1 MDNPIINPINN
12 PINNPIIWIIRLLI
26 RLLIGFIIRLFGI
39 PRTSFPH
46 SNVSYCCYIR
56 NNFNRRRQLFRSAHG
71 RMTEYS
77 QTMVTKLDF
86 AAQVA
91 DSGYM
96 AAITILPV
104 IFMAGLTAVFFL

>member
-1 MDNPIINPINN
+1 MAYPVLHS
-12 PINNPIIWIIRLLI
+12 RTQTYHTVVTFVTTLI
-26 RLLIGFIIRLFGI
+26 DDV
-39 PRTSFPH
+39 SF
-46 SNVSYCCYIR
+46 
-56 NNFNRRRQLFRSAHG
+56 FRSAHG